1 MTKKSPISTLIELAE
16 KDTDEAA
23 KNVGKAIRAQEET
36 EKQLALLLQY
46 RDDYVI
52 RFQNGAATGLSAGQY
67 MNFQSFI
74 YKLDSAVDG
83 QRKIVKDA
91 EYRVSKARS
100 LWQECEKKR
109 LSYGILHNRAQA
121 DVLKKENKLDQKQ
134 TDEHAARSYFYK
146 S

>member
-23 KNVGKAIRAQEET
+23 KNVGKAIRALEET

-46 RDDYVI
+46 RDDYVM
-52 RFQNGAATGLSAGQY
+52 RFQTGAAAGLSAGQY

-121 DVLKKENKLDQKQ
+121 DVLKKESKLDQKQ